1 MSSVSSTSNSNSYY
15 YAMQKKMFDK
25 LDTDQ
30 NGTLDDNELQAGKP
44 KTMTKDQAS
53 KLYAVLDT
61 DKSGTISKA
70 EFTAGTR
77 SGPGMGLMSQLP
89 ADALDV
95 LLQLRQQ
102 GGGMPQASTGGGS
115 GQPASDA
122 AYDALD
128 TNKDGVVSEEEF
140 LAAHPEQLTDDE
152 AGKLFETIDTDKDGT
167 VTQDQFKTI
176 TDATTPPRLMDPS
189 FFGDGG
195 LSGDDGQPGGSS
207 SFGGMASLF
216 GSLAGGPNSAYRLFD
231 LLENEST
238 GATATSAA

>member
-1 MSSVSSTSNSNSYY
+1 
-15 YAMQKKMFDK
+15 MQKKMFDR
-25 LDTDQ
+25 LDSDQ

-53 KLYAVLDT
+53 KLYDALDT
-61 DKSGTISKA
+61 DKSGSITMD
-70 EFTAGTR
+70 EFAAGTR

-95 LLQLRQQ
+95 LLQLQQQ
-102 GGGMPQASTGGGS
+102 GGGMPQAGTGGGD
-115 GQPASDA
+115 QPASDA

-140 LAAHPEQLTDDE
+140 LAAHPEQLTDEE
-152 AGKLFETIDTDKDGT
+152 AGKLFQAVDTDKDGT

-176 TDATTPPRLMDPS
+176 TDATTPPRLMGPS
-189 FFGDGG
+189 FFGEDSQ
-195 LSGDDGQPGGSS
+195 LGDDGS

-216 GSLAGGPNSAYRLFD
+216 GSASGGPNSAYRLFD
-231 LLENEST
+231 LLENEAVGTTST
-238 GATATSAA
+238 GV